1 MTTLDH
7 LASLL
12 LERLAWTSL
21 QAIVL
26 VGAVALLVRAF
37 PRLPAAARCTLWWL
51 VGLQVLLG
59 LAWQAPIRLP
69 LLAPPVAATAAAAV
83 PQRGVPVAEAT
94 GRVPAEAG
102 AAQVAASAETLPAGS
117 RIAGAARAEAA
128 PAWLAMHW
136 RVALATLWLV
146 LLLAQAPALLRQHR
160 QARRLRRAAR
170 PAADLALQ
178 ARCTQQA
185 RRSGLPRAPVVLVS
199 PDITSPQVSGGWR
212 PVVLWPAHAAL
223 DAEDSSLA
231 LAHELAHLK
240 RGDLLMGWIPA
251 LAARLLCFHPLLRWA
266 MHEYALN
273 REAACDAAA
282 LAQQRAAPQDYGRL
296 LLQLGVAHPLHAGLA
311 GASPTFHNLKRRL
324 VMLQQNSTAMPRAR
338 SWLLV
343 ALVALAGVMPY
354 RVVATGH
361 AASTNTP
368 ATADSTWLPP
378 PPPSAPP
385 VPPPPPAPPVPNL
398 PPPPAPPMPPPVPP
412 PPPAPNFG
420 FHASSVDVDIRSGA
434 MQGYALFDGNHLVVR
449 GTPADAATIKHLPKT
464 GGPLLWI
471 RRGNQTRLTQDPATI
486 ARAQQIW
493 APLAELSHQQIGLA
507 SQQRAM
513 ANRDAD
519 IARQSAAIA
528 RAQAE
533 LARARANLAAAQAS
547 RAADAQQAGAESA
560 RQGLAAQRQAIEAER
575 ETLQARQAALQAQAQ
590 QHQLALDSRQATMD
604 KQQAALDRQLQAA
617 AHKAD
622 SDMNRLIDETLARGA
637 MKSGKKT

>member
-1 MTTLDH
+1 MTTPDH
-7 LASLL
+7 LAALL

-26 VGAVALLVRAF
+26 VGAIALLLRAF
-37 PRLPAAARCTLWWL
+37 PRLPAAARCALWWL

-69 LLAPPVAATAAAAV
+69 LLAPPVAATAVAAA
-83 PQRGVPVAEAT
+83 PQRDAPVVEAA

-102 AAQVAASAETLPAGS
+102 AAHMAASTETLPAGS
-117 RIAGAARAEAA
+117 KIASAARAEAA
-128 PAWLAMHW
+128 PGWLAMHW

-170 PAADLALQ
+170 PAATDLALQ

-185 RRSGLPRAPVVLVS
+185 RRLGLPRAPVVLVS
-199 PDITSPQVSGGWR
+199 PDIASPQVSGGWR

-240 RGDLLMGWIPA
+240 RGDLLLGWIPA
-251 LAARLLCFHPLLRWA
+251 LAARLLYFHPLLRWA

-273 REAACDAAA
+273 REAACDALA

-324 VMLQQNSTAMPRAR
+324 VMLQQNSTAMPPAR

-343 ALVALAGVMPY
+343 ALVALAGVLPY
-354 RVVATGH
+354 RVVATDH
-361 AASTNTP
+361 AASFNTP
-368 ATADSTWLPP
+368 AVAGSTWLPP
-378 PPPSAPP
+378 PPP
-385 VPPPPPAPPVPNL
+385 PPPPAPPEPHL

-412 PPPAPNFG
+412 PPPAPDFG
-420 FHASSVDVDIRSGA
+420 FHASSVDVDIRLGA
-434 MQGYALFDGNHLVVR
+434 KQGYALFDGNHLVVR
-449 GTPADAATIKHLPKT
+449 GTPTDAATIKHLPKT

-493 APLAELSHQQIGLA
+493 APLAELSHRQIGLA

-519 IARQSAAIA
+519 IARQSAAMA
-528 RAQAE
+528 
-533 LARARANLAAAQAS
+533 
-547 RAADAQQAGAESA
+547 
-560 RQGLAAQRQAIEAER
+560 
-575 ETLQARQAALQAQAQ
+575 
-590 QHQLALDSRQATMD
+590 
-604 KQQAALDRQLQAA
+604 
-617 AHKAD
+617 
-622 SDMNRLIDETLARGA
+622 
-637 MKSGKKT
+637 